1 MKRTDRYFHPVNMR
15 MPIYIPMLGINYCH
29 ADYRNIRNPSGIT
42 VLGFVLAGQGTIQV
56 DSLTFHPKK
65 GDVFI
70 LPENS
75 YHEIAADPLQEEE
88 WTYIWYNVRG
98 QSTWLLETF
107 RLQSTFHI
115 PDAPIND
122 VFLKGIHLLQKEE
135 MDNEALHINLVLI
148 CTEILAN
155 LAVILEQRSSLLSV
169 TVQKMKQYLDELD
182 KNEFRSASM
191 SHHFAMSFKQINR
204 LFKKEIGTT
213 VYDYLISKKIR
224 TAKMLLKDTEMSV
237 SEISYQ
243 IGYNDSHHFSNVFR
257 KKTGFSPTEYRRG
270 KPPGTN

>member
-1 MKRTDRYFHPVNMR
+1 MKRTDRYLHPVHMR
-15 MPIYIPMLGINYCH
+15 MPIYITLLGINYCH
-29 ADYRNIRNPSGIT
+29 ADYRNVRNASEIT

-70 LPENS
+70 LPKNS
-75 YHEIAADPLQEEE
+75 FHEITADPLQEEE

-115 PDAPIND
+115 PDAPIEA
-122 VFLKGIHLLQKEE
+122 VFRKGIEWAKQENP
-135 MDNEALHINLVLI
+135 DNEALHINLVLT

-169 TVQKMKQYLDELD
+169 TVQRMKQYLDELD
-182 KNEFRSASM
+182 KNEFRSTNM

-213 VYDYLISKKIR
+213 VYDYLINKKLR

-237 SEISYQ
+237 SEISYH

-257 KKTGFSPTEYRRG
+257 KKTGLSPTEYRRG
-270 KPPGTN
+270 KKPGPH